1 MWREAGER
9 ETMSMNKIPVAEARK
24 IAEKKK
30 LKPGRVKG
38 TTGIQFTRGKNPR
51 IEVIGWEEFET
62 LLRKRGLAVYES
74 EGFLKVM
81 RK

>member
-1 MWREAGER
+1 
-9 ETMSMNKIPVAEARK
+9 MSMNKIAVAEARK

-30 LKPGRVKG
+30 LKPGKVRG

-51 IEVIGWEEFET
+51 IEVIGWEEFEEH
-62 LLRKRGLAVYES
+62 LRVRRLSVYES
-74 EGFLKVM
+74 GGFLKVM